1 MEQGG
6 MAPDMEMTID
16 EAAAYPGGPTCFTR
30 SPKSRY
36 IDRNLTPCFVR
47 NGSATYGRLLVG

>member
-1 MEQGG
+1 